1 MASSSIEIP
10 QGVPAL
16 NQTLAS
22 PQSGHST
29 AVSSIQTPAAPTP
42 APTPAPPPAPKKPA
56 EPLPESIEEFDAF
69 IKKSLGKFAALS
81 KELGGLIAEQAA
93 KVVEGFQ
100 QQRRFLLITTKA
112 KKPDFTGSEMAV
124 YQDLLKPINECL
136 IAVNEIKDA
145 NRGSPVFSQLSAVS
159 DGIMVLA
166 WVTVDNRPYKH
177 VEESLGSVQ
186 FFGNRVLKEHKDK
199 SVAPHI
205 SSQQDSYA
213 NILPIET
220 PSKSNGYSPFTKS
233 SVTSPNTSRNT
244 SPTASPGT
252 PRANP

>member
-1 MASSSIEIP
+1 MPLLYARLPYTWPLMLTPSPRLEAATSRLEDIASSSIEIP

-16 NQTLAS
+16 QQTLAS
-22 PQSGHST
+22 PQSGTST
-29 AVSSIQTPAAPTP
+29 AAVSSVHTPAPPTP
-42 APTPAPPPAPKKPA
+42 APTPAQQPAPPKMPA

-69 IKKSLGKFAALS
+69 IKTSVGKFATLS
-81 KELGGLIAEQAA
+81 KELGGLVAQQAA
-93 KVVEGFQ
+93 KLVEGFQ

-112 KKPDFTGSEMAV
+112 KKPDLTGSEMAV

-136 IAVNEIKDA
+136 IAVNDIKDA
-145 NRGSPVFSQLSAVS
+145 NRGSPVFSHLSAVS

-199 SVAPHI
+199 SV
-205 SSQQDSYA
+205 S
-213 NILPIET
+213 L
-220 PSKSNGYSPFTKS
+220 
-233 SVTSPNTSRNT
+233 
-244 SPTASPGT
+244 
-252 PRANP
+252 